1 MGELLL
7 AREKMDPPLVMVDQ
21 LVLVLAQ
28 DKLPH
33 RISSLIYLLKHQ
45 KLQERWLSR
54 IGRFL
59 VCLLLLRCLGCRAS
73 IISIKRR
80 LRSELGHLL
89 NELLDTHDWPLVG
102 QFLQALHN
110 ENLSLKQTLQLSVI
124 P

>member
-45 KLQERWLSR
+45 KLQERWLKR
-54 IGRFL
+54 IGHFL
-59 VCLLLLRCLGCRAS
+59 
-73 IISIKRR
+73 
-80 LRSELGHLL
+80 
-89 NELLDTHDWPLVG
+89 
-102 QFLQALHN
+102 ALAF
-110 ENLSLKQTLQLSVI
+110 SVEV
-124 P
+124 PGL